1 MRSPAASNTLKKRNR
16 ISSGRVLVD
25 ERAAALLA
33 HDQLLGGQRA
43 DGLARRALADAELAG
58 DLELVGDQLAGLPL
72 AGPDALDQGPRDLAH
87 RGGIALQ
94 YWHSSCSPG
103 KMLRVYWDLV
113 LYKNMPATAI
123 DAVWAEYRNG
133 RVYMSAPH
141 FLVHSP
147 KDNVGVVVV
156 EGLKAGT
163 DMLGVITE
171 TDDTMKLKAKQDI
184 PIGHKVAL
192 KALKKGDT
200 VIKYGEDI
208 GKMVAD
214 AGVGEH
220 VHVQNLKTKRW

>member
-1 MRSPAASNTLKKRNR
+1 
-16 ISSGRVLVD
+16 V
-25 ERAAALLA
+25 
-33 HDQLLGGQRA
+33 
-43 DGLARRALADAELAG
+43 
-58 DLELVGDQLAGLPL
+58 
-72 AGPDALDQGPRDLAH
+72 
-87 RGGIALQ
+87 
-94 YWHSSCSPG
+94 
-103 KMLRVYWDLV
+103 
-113 LYKNMPATAI
+113 AT
-123 DAVWAEYRNG
+123 
-133 RVYMSAPH
+133 PH

-156 EGLKAGT
+156 EGLRAGT

-171 TDDTMKLKAKQDI
+171 TDKTITLKSRADI

-214 AGVGEH
+214 ADTGEH